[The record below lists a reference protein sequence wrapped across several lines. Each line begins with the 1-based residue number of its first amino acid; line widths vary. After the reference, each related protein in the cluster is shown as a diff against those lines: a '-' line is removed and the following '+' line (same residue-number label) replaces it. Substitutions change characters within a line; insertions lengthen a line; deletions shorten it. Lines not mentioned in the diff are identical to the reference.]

1 MTLTEGITTLGH
13 SETTWS
19 NRNSVQSTFH
29 ALIKCIWF

>member
-19 NRNSVQSTFH
+19 NWNSVWSIFC
-29 ALIKCIWF
+29 ALIKRIWY